1 MARESVGNEPFAVL
15 LGDDIIE
22 SEVPCMKQM
31 TDLFEQLQAA
41 PSHVAF
47 FNAHI
52 WGKGFEYHTRWLSL
66 DHLLECMV
74 DDLMFPEP
82 ATANMRKADG
92 DTPLHVACEWG
103 DITAVEMLLAAGAQ
117 PNAFGASGCS
127 ALHNAVSLGHTR
139 CAKLLLACGATADD
153 TNELGATARQKAL
166 ASSNLRL
173 HELFAVK
180 SDMTG

>member
-1 MARESVGNEPFAVL
+1 MKILSYSPAEQELDVRLADGSQYEYF
-15 LGDDIIE
+15 DIPAE
-22 SEVPCMKQM
+22 
-31 TDLFEQLQAA
+31 LFEQLQAA
-41 PSHVAF
+41 PSHVAY

-52 WGKGFEYHTRWLSL
+52 WGKGFEFHTQWLSL

-117 PNAFGASGCS
+117 PNAFGPSGCTP
-127 ALHNAVSLGHTR
+127 LYKAVSSGHAR
-139 CAKLLLACGATADD
+139 CAKLLVASGATADD
-153 TNELGATARQKAL
+153 ANEFGTTARQKAL
-166 ASSNLRL
+166 AGSNLRL
-173 HELFAVK
+173 QELFVVK
-180 SDMTG
+180 SDTSA